1 MFVKF
6 IFLFTFLSLTNCAF
20 VNHYAM
26 REGNTPVDGKK
37 VSSKEYTN
45 DDVLFYPKEN
55 LDYVKNDKKADRQRY
70 FASAEM
76 YNDTG
81 YDLSNDY
88 LGNYM
93 KQLKVDTDT
102 IDEQIKNGNINT
114 KGSELLEKMEYG
126 GLKAHPVSGN
136 IKVMQWLKDNK
147 DKIAY
152 PEYIAEYVNVYVDV
166 KPKKEIRNAD
176 FEDATIN
183 QTKAINADNIRD
195 YYVNYYLA
203 FNEDYADITSKQ
215 VEFKEKP
222 LV

>member
-1 MFVKF
+1 
-6 IFLFTFLSLTNCAF
+6 
-20 VNHYAM
+20 M
-26 REGNTPVDGKK
+26 REGNNPVDGKK

-55 LDYVKNDKKADRQRY
+55 LDYVKNDKNADQTRY

-81 YDLSNDY
+81 YDLTNDY

-93 KQLKVDTDT
+93 KQLKVDTDA

-126 GLKAHPVSGN
+126 GLRAHPVSGN
-136 IKVMQWLKDNK
+136 IKVMQWLKDRK

-152 PEYIAEYVNVYVDV
+152 PEYIADYIDVYVGV
-166 KPKKEIRNAD
+166 KQKKAVRNAD
-176 FEDATIN
+176 FEDIIID
-183 QTKAINADNIRD
+183 QSKEINADNIRD

-203 FNEDYADITSKQ
+203 FNENDIETTSKR